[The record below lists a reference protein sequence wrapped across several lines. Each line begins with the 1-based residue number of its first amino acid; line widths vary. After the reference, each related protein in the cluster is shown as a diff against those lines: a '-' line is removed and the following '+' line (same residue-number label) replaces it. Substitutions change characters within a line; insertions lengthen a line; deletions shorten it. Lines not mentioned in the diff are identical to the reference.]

1 MNVEKGNLKELKYNA
16 DGLIPAI
23 IQDGQNGR
31 VLMLAYMNAESLQI
45 SMEEGRTCY
54 WSRSRRE
61 LWRKGET
68 SGHFQ
73 RILNQRL

>member
-31 VLMLAYMNAESLQI
+31 VLMLAYMNAESTLKVYKSQ
-45 SMEEGRTCY
+45 
-54 WSRSRRE
+54 
-61 LWRKGET
+61 WRKAGLATGHGADVSYGERGKPVDT
-68 SGHFQ
+68 SNGY
-73 RILNQRL
+73 L